1 MFSKANLVSTLVTAI
16 WGMGGGFLL
25 WGIIAEPMMADNMMS
40 GLMRAEPDMFHLALG
55 CLIQAFGFS
64 TIYGKYG
71 ATSFG
76 IKSGLSMGIMVGI
89 MIGAGEKLIDFATSN
104 MINFEGTLMNFAIY
118 LVFFGITGLLAGL
131 IYKKM
136 AI

>member
-1 MFSKANLVSTLVTAI
+1 MFSKANLVSTLIAGI

-25 WGIIAEPMMADNMMS
+25 WGIIAEPMMTENMLP
-40 GLMRAEPDMFHLALG
+40 GLLKAEPDMFHLAIG

-71 ATSFG
+71 AG
-76 IKSGLSMGIMVGI
+76 NYGAKSGLSMGIMVGI

-104 MINFEGTLMNFAIY
+104 MMDFEGTLMNFVIY
-118 LVFFGITGLLAGL
+118 LIFFGVTGLIAGL
-131 IYKKM
+131 IYKKL
-136 AI
+136 A